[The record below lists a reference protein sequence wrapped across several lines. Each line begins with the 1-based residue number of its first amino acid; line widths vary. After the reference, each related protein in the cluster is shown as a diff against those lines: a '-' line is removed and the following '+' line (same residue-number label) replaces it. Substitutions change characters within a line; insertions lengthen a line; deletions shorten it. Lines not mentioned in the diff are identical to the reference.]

1 MNIEQKDIV
10 ITAAVRTAIGTFRGS
25 LKNMQAHNLGS
36 VVVKEAMKQSNLNS
50 NDIDELIM
58 GQVLTGA
65 AGQNPARQTAIQAG
79 LPIEK
84 TAYVINQVC
93 GSGLRSVAAGYQ
105 AIISNDSNIV
115 IAGGQ
120 ESMSNAPHAININD
134 GKKLEETNLI
144 DTMIKDGLWDAFNG
158 YHMGVTAENVAT
170 KWKISR
176 KEQDNFALLS
186 QIKAEK
192 AQTEKK
198 FKNEIVPVFLKTNN
212 DDNKFEVDEHPRAGM
227 TLDRLAKLKPSF
239 KNNGTVTPGNA
250 SGIND
255 GAAAVVLMGQNEAK
269 KRNLGILAKIVS
281 WATCGVNP
289 SLMGSGPI
297 PASKKALAKAG
308 WKIGDLDL
316 IESNEAFAAQ
326 SLAVIK
332 ELGIPKDKVNVNGG
346 AIALGHPIGASGARI
361 LVTLI
366 HEMQKRKAKKGLAT
380 LCIGGGMGIAMCI
393 ENNF

>member
-36 VVVKEAMKQSNLNS
+36 VAVKEAMKQSNLNS

-84 TAYVINQVC
+84 TAYVVNQVC

-144 DTMIKDGLWDAFNG
+144 DTMIKDG
-158 YHMGVTAENVAT
+158 
-170 KWKISR
+170 
-176 KEQDNFALLS
+176 KEQDDFALLS
-186 QIKAEK
+186 QTKAEK

-212 DDNKFEVDEHPRAGM
+212 DNNKFEVDEHPRAGM

-255 GAAAVVLMGQNEAK
+255 GAAAVVLMSQNEAK
-269 KRNLGILAKIVS
+269 KRNLKPLAKIVS
-281 WATCGVNP
+281 WATCGVDP

-297 PASKKALAKAG
+297 PASKKALKKAG
-308 WKIGDLDL
+308 WQIRDLDL

-332 ELGIPKDKVNVNGG
+332 DLGIPKEKVNVNGG
-346 AIALGHPIGASGARI
+346 AIALGHPIGASGTRV
-361 LVTLI
+361 LVTLL
-366 HEMQKRKAKKGLAT
+366 HEMDKRKSKKGLAIQSFPSKF
-380 LCIGGGMGIAMCI
+380 LYLGS
-393 ENNF
+393 NNFPKFSKISVIAVV